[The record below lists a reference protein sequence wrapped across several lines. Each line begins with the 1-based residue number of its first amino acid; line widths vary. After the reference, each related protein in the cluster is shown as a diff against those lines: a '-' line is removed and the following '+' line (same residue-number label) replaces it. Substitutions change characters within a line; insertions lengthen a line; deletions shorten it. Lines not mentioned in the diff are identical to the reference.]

1 MQIITPDWIDAP
13 KNIAAFTTL
22 RQGGFSTSPYDDG
35 LGEGVGGF
43 NVALHVGDE
52 WQHVQQNRV
61 LLRTFLPSE
70 PVWLTQV
77 HGTAVIDAARV
88 KINAVPEADA
98 SFTTESGVVCAI
110 QTADCLPVLF
120 CDTAGQVVA
129 NAHAGW
135 RGLADGVLENTV
147 MRMREAGAGEI
158 MAWLG
163 PAIGAEKFEVGEDVL
178 QAFISQDV
186 KAQQAFKP
194 TSAHKYLADIY
205 MLARMRLKNIGIN
218 RVYGGNYC
226 TMTNA
231 QNFYSYR
238 RDKMTGRIATV
249 IWIK

>member
-13 KNIAAFTTL
+13 KNIVAFTTL
-22 RQGGFSTSPYDDG
+22 RQGGFSTAPYDNG
-35 LGEGVGGF
+35 LGEGGF

-52 WQHVQQNRV
+52 WQHVRQNRA

-77 HGTAVIDAARV
+77 HGTAVVDAARV
-88 KINAVPEADA
+88 EINAVPEADA
-98 SFTTESGVVCAI
+98 SFATQSGVVCAI

-135 RGLADGVLENTV
+135 RGLVEGVLENTV

-158 MAWLG
+158 MVWLG
-163 PAIGAEKFEVGEDVL
+163 PAISAQQFEVGEDVF
-178 QAFISQDV
+178 QAFTHQDA

-194 TSAHKYLADIY
+194 ISACKYLADIY
-205 MLARMRLKNIGIN
+205 MLARMRLQNVGIN
-218 RVYGGNYC
+218 LVYGGNFC

-231 QNFYSYR
+231 QDFYSYR
-238 RDKMTGRIATV
+238 RDKTTGRMATV